1 MNRKKILLSDDTMD
15 FRNSCKEKLQEKG
28 YEVILR
34 KRDGFE
40 VLSAIQDEHPDLVI
54 MDTQLRHLDAIAV
67 INTLSSEG
75 ALPYFIITS
84 SFTNEFTEKML
95 TQLPN
100 CHIMLRPI
108 AVSALVDRVDAI
120 CSMEESVSRPSS
132 AGNEQQQ
139 EIIITD
145 ILHQVGV
152 PAHIKGYHYLRRAIL
167 IALNDMKV
175 IDSVTKELYPAVARY
190 FDTTPSRVERAI
202 RHAIEVAWDRG
213 DVDVLNSYFGYTIQ
227 NTRGKPTN
235 SEFIAMIADR
245 IRLKYGDCKSVPD
258 MSAMRGVR

>member
-1 MNRKKILLSDDTMD
+1 MNRKKILLSDDATD

-28 YEVILR
+28 YDVILR

-54 MDTQLRHLDAIAV
+54 MDTQMRHVDAIAV
-67 INTLSSEG
+67 INTLSSETK
-75 ALPYFIITS
+75 LPYFIITS
-84 SFTNEFTEKML
+84 SFTNDFTERML
-95 TQLPN
+95 TRLPH

-108 AVSALVDRVDAI
+108 AVSALVDRADAI
-120 CSMEESVSRPSS
+120 CSMEENTVHTASIGS
-132 AGNEQQQ
+132 EQQR

-152 PAHIKGYHYLRRAIL
+152 PAHIKGYHYLRKAIL

-213 DVDVLNSYFGYTIQ
+213 DVDVLTNYFGYTIQ

-245 IRLKYGDCKSVPD
+245 IRLKYADGKPVAEYSN
-258 MSAMRGVR
+258 MRDAR

>member
-1 MNRKKILLSDDTMD
+1 MNRKKILLSDDATD
-15 FRNSCKEKLQEKG
+15 FRTSCKEKLQEKG

-54 MDTQLRHLDAIAV
+54 MDTQMRHVDAIAV
-67 INTLSSEG
+67 INTLSSESK
-75 ALPYFIITS
+75 LPYFIITS
-84 SFTNEFTEKML
+84 SFTNDFTEKML
-95 TQLPN
+95 TRLPN

-108 AVSALVDRVDAI
+108 AISALVDRVEAI
-120 CSMEESVSRPSS
+120 CSMEESTAHTTSV
-132 AGNEQQQ
+132 GNEQQR

-152 PAHIKGYHYLRRAIL
+152 PAHIKGYHYLRKAIL
-167 IALNDMKV
+167 IALADMKV

-213 DVDVLNSYFGYTIQ
+213 DVDTLNSYFGYTIH
-227 NTRGKPTN
+227 NLRGKPTN
-235 SEFIAMIADR
+235 SEFIAMIADKM
-245 IRLKYGDCKSVPD
+245 RLDKRQRAV
-258 MSAMRGVR
+258 

>member
-84 SFTNEFTEKML
+84 SFTN
-95 TQLPN
+95 
-100 CHIMLRPI
+100 
-108 AVSALVDRVDAI
+108 
-120 CSMEESVSRPSS
+120 
-132 AGNEQQQ
+132 
-139 EIIITD
+139 IITSRV
-145 ILHQVGV
+145 IN
-152 PAHIKGYHYLRRAIL
+152 AIYLSDRNQR
-167 IALNDMKV
+167 IAL
-175 IDSVTKELYPAVARY
+175 
-190 FDTTPSRVERAI
+190 
-202 RHAIEVAWDRG
+202 IE
-213 DVDVLNSYFGYTIQ
+213 
-227 NTRGKPTN
+227 
-235 SEFIAMIADR
+235 
-245 IRLKYGDCKSVPD
+245 
-258 MSAMRGVR
+258 

>member
-1 MNRKKILLSDDTMD
+1 MHRKKILLSDDATD

-54 MDTQLRHLDAIAV
+54 MDTQMRHVDAIAV
-67 INTLSSEG
+67 INTLSSESK
-75 ALPYFIITS
+75 LPYFIITS
-84 SFTNEFTEKML
+84 SFTNDFTEKML
-95 TQLPN
+95 TRLPN

-108 AVSALVDRVDAI
+108 ALSALVDRVGTI
-120 CSMEESVSRPSS
+120 CSMEETTTRTVSS
-132 AGNEQQQ
+132 GNEQQQ

-152 PAHIKGYHYLRRAIL
+152 PAHIKGYHYLRKAIL
-167 IALNDMKV
+167 IALADMKV

-213 DVDVLNSYFGYTIQ
+213 DVDVLTNYFGYTIQ

-245 IRLKYGDCKSVPD
+245 IRLKYPEGKSMPEVSP
-258 MSAMRGVR
+258 MRDAR

>member
-1 MNRKKILLSDDTMD
+1 MNRKKILLSDDATD

-54 MDTQLRHLDAIAV
+54 MDTQMRHVDAIAV
-67 INTLSSEG
+67 INTLSSESQ
-75 ALPYFIITS
+75 LPYFIITS
-84 SFTNEFTEKML
+84 SFTNDFTEKML
-95 TQLPN
+95 TRLPN

-120 CSMEESVSRPSS
+120 CTMEDNSNHTAS
-132 AGNEQQQ
+132 ADNEQQR

-152 PAHIKGYHYLRRAIL
+152 PAHIKGYHYLRKAIL
-167 IALNDMKV
+167 IALADMKV

-213 DVDVLNSYFGYTIQ
+213 DVDVLTNYFGYTIQ

-245 IRLKYGDCKSVPD
+245 IRLKYPEAKATSNV
-258 MSAMRGVR
+258 SARRDAL

>member
-1 MNRKKILLSDDTMD
+1 MNRKKILLSDDATD

-54 MDTQLRHLDAIAV
+54 MDTQMRHVDAIAV
-67 INTLSSEG
+67 INTLSSESQ
-75 ALPYFIITS
+75 LPYFIITS
-84 SFTNEFTEKML
+84 SFTNDFTEKML
-95 TQLPN
+95 TRLPN

-108 AVSALVDRVDAI
+108 ALSALVDRVDAI
-120 CSMEESVSRPSS
+120 CSMEETTAHTVS
-132 AGNEQQQ
+132 ADNEQQR

-152 PAHIKGYHYLRRAIL
+152 PAHIKGYHYLRKAIL
-167 IALNDMKV
+167 IALADMKV

-213 DVDVLNSYFGYTIQ
+213 DVDVLTNYFGYTIQ

-245 IRLKYGDCKSVPD
+245 IRLKYPEGKSV
-258 MSAMRGVR
+258 SEISSKREAR